1 MCFIFCYRNE
11 IRFPLLL
18 ERNKAFRFA
27 TQTYFN
33 SDYMID
39 FFVVEVFFV

>member
-1 MCFIFCYRNE
+1 M
-11 IRFPLLL
+11 L

-27 TQTYFN
+27 TQIYFN